1 MKQAVSVKAVFFDLD
16 GTLINS
22 LDDLADT
29 TNAVLAMHGLPTHPV
44 QDYRYFVG
52 DGIHTM
58 LQRTVPQGTDPAL
71 VERLVALAKA
81 EYGQHWARKTCV
93 YAGIAAMLEQLQAS
107 GVQLAVLSNK
117 LQEFT
122 STVVHHFFPQQP
134 FVLVK
139 GSPEGG
145 KAKPDPAMALAMA
158 RELGLSP
165 HEVLFMG
172 DTRVDMETATAAGMV
187 PVGVLWGFRPKE
199 ELLAYGA
206 KYLLEQPQ
214 DVFACIEGGGACA

>member
-1 MKQAVSVKAVFFDLD
+1 MAQTLLAKAVFFDLD

-29 TNAVLAMHGLPTHPV
+29 TNDVLARHGLPTHPV

-52 DGIHTM
+52 DGIYTM
-58 LQRTVPQGTDPAL
+58 LQRTVPKGTDPAL
-71 VERLVALAKA
+71 VDALVTLAKA
-81 EYGQHWARKTCV
+81 EYGQHWARKTQV
-93 YAGIAAMLEQLQAS
+93 YAGIATMLEELQAK

-117 LQEFT
+117 LQKFT
-122 STVVHHFFPQQP
+122 TMVVHHFFPQQP
-134 FVLVK
+134 FILVK

-145 KAKPDPAMALAMA
+145 KAKPDPTMALAMA
-158 RELGLSP
+158 QELGVRP
-165 HEVLFMG
+165 QEVLFMG

-199 ELLAYGA
+199 ELLAHGA
-206 KYLLEQPQ
+206 RYLLEQPQ
-214 DVFACIEGGGACA
+214 DILQYLQGEEA

>member
-1 MKQAVSVKAVFFDLD
+1 MTQQLSAKAVFFDLD
-16 GTLINS
+16 GTLIDS

-29 TNAVLAMHGLPTHPV
+29 TNEVLARYGLPTHPV
-44 QDYRYFVG
+44 QDYCYFVG

-58 LQRTVPQGTDPAL
+58 LQRTVPKGTDAAIVDAL
-71 VERLVALAKA
+71 VAEAKA
-81 EYGQHWARKTCV
+81 EYGQHWARKTQV
-93 YAGIAAMLEQLQAS
+93 YAGIAPMLVQLQDK

-117 LQEFT
+117 LQQFT
-122 STVVHHFFPQQP
+122 SMVVNHFFPHQP

-145 KAKPDPAMALAMA
+145 KAKPDPAMALGMA
-158 RELGLSP
+158 QELGLRP
-165 HEVLFMG
+165 EEVLFMG

-199 ELLAYGA
+199 ELLAHGA

-214 DVFACIEGGGACA
+214 DVFYYI

>member
-1 MKQAVSVKAVFFDLD
+1 MEQTLPAKAVFFDLD
-16 GTLINS
+16 GTLIDS

-29 TNAVLAMHGLPTHPV
+29 TNDVLAGHGLPTHPV
-44 QDYRYFVG
+44 QEYRYFVG

-58 LQRTVPQGTDPAL
+58 LQRTVPTGTDPAVVDAL
-71 VERLVALAKA
+71 VVLAKV
-81 EYGQHWARKTCV
+81 EYGQHWARKTRN
-93 YAGIAAMLEQLQAS
+93 YAGIAPMLEQLQVK

-122 STVVHHFFPQQP
+122 TMVVSHFFPHQP

-158 RELGLSP
+158 QELGLRP
-165 HEVLFMG
+165 QEVLFMG

-199 ELLAYGA
+199 ELLAHGA
-206 KYLLEQPQ
+206 RYLLEQPQ
-214 DVFACIEGGGACA
+214 DVLQYLKGEGA

>member
-1 MKQAVSVKAVFFDLD
+1 MAQALPAKAVFFDLD

-22 LDDLADT
+22 LEDLADT
-29 TNAVLAMHGLPTHPV
+29 TNDVLAGHNLPTHPV

-58 LQRTVPQGTDPAL
+58 LQRTVPKGTDPAL
-71 VERLVALAKA
+71 VDALVAQAKV
-81 EYGQHWARKTCV
+81 EYGQYWARKTHV
-93 YAGIAAMLEQLQAS
+93 YAGIFTMLEQLQAK
-107 GVQLAVLSNK
+107 GMQLAVLSNK

-122 STVVHHFFPQQP
+122 TMVVQHFFPLQP

-145 KAKPDPAMALAMA
+145 KAKPDPTMALAMA
-158 RELGLSP
+158 KELGLHP
-165 HEVLFMG
+165 QEVLFMG

-206 KYLLEQPQ
+206 RYLLEQPQ
-214 DVFACIEGGGACA
+214 DVLQYCGKR